1 MLLLDVYVRTRLTY
15 GAAVWTPGLL
25 GPMGDSPPP
34 SPVGPLATIYRQC
47 IRTLL
52 GIPRDI
58 RMEVIYTLTLRWPLE
73 LALGKATWRYYW
85 RL

>member
-1 MLLLDVYVRTRLTY
+1 LLLLDVYVRTLLTY

-25 GPMGDSPPP
+25 GPMGDSPPT